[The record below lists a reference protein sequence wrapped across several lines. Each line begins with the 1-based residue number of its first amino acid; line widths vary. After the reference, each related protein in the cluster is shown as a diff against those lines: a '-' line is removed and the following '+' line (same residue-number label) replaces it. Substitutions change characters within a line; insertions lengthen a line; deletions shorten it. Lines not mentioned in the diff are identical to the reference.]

1 MQDLDPVET
10 QEWLDALESVLDRE
24 GEDRAHYLMTRMG
37 ELATRSGT
45 PLPYGIT
52 TPYRN
57 TIPVTREAKMPDT
70 FPPLPPARRSM
81 TSASTTSSRL
91 RPKSMAAT

>member
-37 ELATRSGT
+37 ELASRSAPNCPTRSPRPIAT
-45 PLPYGIT
+45 PF
-52 TPYRN
+52 R
-57 TIPVTREAKMPDT
+57 
-70 FPPLPPARRSM
+70 
-81 TSASTTSSRL
+81 
-91 RPKSMAAT
+91 

>member
-57 TIPVTREAKMPDT
+57 TIPVTRKPRC
-70 FPPLPPARRSM
+70 PATCSWSVE
-81 TSASTTSSRL
+81 SAPWSAGML
-91 RPKSMAAT
+91 WPW

>member
-37 ELATRSGT
+37 ERPAVAAPNCPTRSPRPTAT
-45 PLPYGIT
+45 PF
-52 TPYRN
+52 R
-57 TIPVTREAKMPDT
+57 
-70 FPPLPPARRSM
+70 
-81 TSASTTSSRL
+81 
-91 RPKSMAAT
+91 